1 MTNKE
6 VSKFVGVAPSLLISM
21 PQLTDPNF
29 RQTVILLCEHAA
41 QGAFG
46 LVLNRRT
53 ETAASSVVHLSPPVE
68 TDNGLELWI
77 GGPVDPERGWILTG
91 TRPEDPDSVRISDG
105 VYLSTSQ
112 SLLRELLINPRP
124 PRTRLLTGYAGWN
137 AGQLDAELSSSS
149 WLMTEADAGIIFGAR
164 PADMWEI

>member
-1 MTNKE
+1 MTDKK
-6 VSKFVGVAPSLLISM
+6 VSKFIGVAPSLLISM

-68 TDNGLELWI
+68 IDNGLELWI
-77 GGPVDPERGWILTG
+77 GGPVDPERG
-91 TRPEDPDSVRISDG
+91 
-105 VYLSTSQ
+105 
-112 SLLRELLINPRP
+112 
-124 PRTRLLTGYAGWN
+124 
-137 AGQLDAELSSSS
+137 
-149 WLMTEADAGIIFGAR
+149 
-164 PADMWEI
+164 